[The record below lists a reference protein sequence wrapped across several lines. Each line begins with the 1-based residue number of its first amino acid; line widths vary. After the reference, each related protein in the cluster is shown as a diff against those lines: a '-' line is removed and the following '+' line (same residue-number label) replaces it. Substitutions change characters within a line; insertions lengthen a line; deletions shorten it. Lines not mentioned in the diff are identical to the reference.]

1 MRFVRV
7 IRQRDDHG
15 VRVFERKD
23 IIKLRALT
31 RESLDLEGGRGGGG
45 GGFVGRFV
53 RKIFLDY
60 YINFS
65 KKS

>member
-1 MRFVRV
+1 MITAFVSSN
-7 IRQRDDHG
+7 
-15 VRVFERKD
+15 ER
-23 IIKLRALT
+23 ILLKLRALT